1 MPVTYGHVSEAKPL
15 VSDAPS
21 RGSHAFKTKYL
32 IRHIDDLVYE
42 DRMEVLNLLHKL
54 DGDNI
59 KTLGI
64 GSAYNLDKA
73 TADHINQLFHLVYER
88 YNTVDP
94 VNAI

>member
-1 MPVTYGHVSEAKPL
+1 MPVTRGHVSEAKPL
-15 VSDAPS
+15 VAEKPS
-21 RGSHAFKTKYL
+21 AFKTKYL